1 MVKIY
6 TEMNCKTYLL
16 KRLFDY
22 ITSESQKI
30 LKSMAVLLAFIGT
43 MYATTPG
50 FCDVYCEAAGYQED
64 CDLAPGCIFYHDFI
78 TYENC
83 DDLYNGTVH

>member
-6 TEMNCKTYLL
+6 TEMNCKTYIL

-30 LKSMAVLLAFIGT
+30 LKSMAVLLAFIGIIICD
-43 MYATTPG
+43 G
-50 FCDVYCEAAGYQED
+50 DHFCPHDD
-64 CDLAPGCIFYHDFI
+64 CYWILS
-78 TYENC
+78 
-83 DDLYNGTVH
+83 